1 MKLQKLTI
9 RNLASIEDAVIDFE
23 HGPLGEESLFLICG
37 ETGAG
42 KTTILDSICLA
53 LYNETPRMD
62 RAENERYKDAAQ
74 TASGKKEDIAIN
86 DNRQLMR
93 RNTGEAWS
101 ELEFTGSNDI
111 PYTARWYVARAHR
124 KVSGSLQSVKWT
136 LENRKTGIQL
146 TKIAEIKAEIQ
157 KAVGLSFEQFCRTT
171 LLAQGDFTKFLQSKE
186 SEKSD
191 ILEKLTGTGI
201 YSRIGAEIYAASK
214 QRRLAYETQK
224 QKLNGIRLLTEE
236 EKETLRTSIRQNL
249 QEATDCKKQ
258 LDTVTQK
265 RNWLQRNKELKEARQ
280 QRQQEWETSLA
291 ALKTDEYRQREQ
303 TLRDWNLSAE
313 ARNQLQTFNHLT
325 AQQMELEKETSR
337 MEAQYHIL
345 CQGLAGLRE
354 QLNDLQ
360 EKQQQTSG
368 FLKEKAEYAPMFEES
383 QGILADLKNL
393 MEAERKEQEYRQQ
406 VITWTAAIPQLEK
419 SLISKEKDL
428 QEKNQASAAFQK
440 EIGQQTKSWEAFNTP
455 RLQSQKSDLEKRK
468 EGLVSLLNELTL
480 LREKQISLNT
490 LQETEQKIFN
500 QLITVQQE
508 QEQENLQ
515 TTFNQAKQRYEETDA
530 LYRKQKE
537 ATENWAREARARLV
551 AGDHCPVC
559 GQKITDIPHDEAFQ
573 SLLLPIYE
581 ELKFRQKNYDEAG
594 QSLKANLS
602 LQKQLTE
609 QQQASH
615 KNTENFKQ
623 GYQITRRQVQ
633 DLCTFL
639 GIRPQPGIEATQALI
654 RQTTEDADQEIKSLS
669 LQLEKADNLLQNIQQ
684 LQKQKD
690 QMQELGNEAQRAFI
704 QAEKE
709 LNDRKNQIQTGT
721 SWIENEKNN
730 IRTLHL
736 RITEKMKWNDWN
748 ESWKQ
753 DPDSLIRKLKDE
765 TTGYRQAQEQLKAV
779 TSRIELEQKELE
791 AVLSAQETLLT
802 LFPEWE
808 SDEKIIPQRQDYLG
822 KNWNRLCTQASGIRH
837 QQHSNATERKK
848 AENLLLDFYR
858 LHPDLNEERLR
869 ELASQSLQQMETL
882 QNDLQKLR
890 NTEIE
895 KRTTMELTVQ
905 ELEQHQKVR
914 PDLEEADQPESLAE
928 RQQKLDQQIA
938 AANQSVGLLQAQ
950 LEQDQKNAENMQKEQ
965 QQADLLYGEFVKW
978 DRLCRLFGDE
988 KGKNFRNIAQ
998 SFVLKELLNGANFY
1012 LRKLTDRYELTCQPG
1027 SLTILLHDL
1036 YQGGATR
1043 PACTLSG
1050 GESFLVSL
1058 SLALGLSSL
1067 NQQSLSV
1074 DILFIDEGFGTLSE
1088 DYLNVVMD
1096 TLERLHQMGGKKVGI
1111 ISHVEGLRE
1120 RIKTQIQV
1128 RRIDNSRSEILT
1140 VSLV

>member
-1 MKLQKLTI
+1 M
-9 RNLASIEDAVIDFE
+9 
-23 HGPLGEESLFLICG
+23 
-37 ETGAG
+37 
-42 KTTILDSICLA
+42 
-53 LYNETPRMD
+53 
-62 RAENERYKDAAQ
+62 
-74 TASGKKEDIAIN
+74 
-86 DNRQLMR
+86 
-93 RNTGEAWS
+93 
-101 ELEFTGSNDI
+101 
-111 PYTARWYVARAHR
+111 
-124 KVSGSLQSVKWT
+124 
-136 LENRKTGIQL
+136 
-146 TKIAEIKAEIQ
+146 
-157 KAVGLSFEQFCRTT
+157 
-171 LLAQGDFTKFLQSKE
+171 
-186 SEKSD
+186 
-191 ILEKLTGTGI
+191 
-201 YSRIGAEIYAASK
+201 
-214 QRRLAYETQK
+214 
-224 QKLNGIRLLTEE
+224 
-236 EKETLRTSIRQNL
+236 
-249 QEATDCKKQ
+249 
-258 LDTVTQK
+258 
-265 RNWLQRNKELKEARQ
+265 
-280 QRQQEWETSLA
+280 
-291 ALKTDEYRQREQ
+291 
-303 TLRDWNLSAE
+303 
-313 ARNQLQTFNHLT
+313 
-325 AQQMELEKETSR
+325 
-337 MEAQYHIL
+337 
-345 CQGLAGLRE
+345 
-354 QLNDLQ
+354 
-360 EKQQQTSG
+360 
-368 FLKEKAEYAPMFEES
+368 
-383 QGILADLKNL
+383 
-393 MEAERKEQEYRQQ
+393 
-406 VITWTAAIPQLEK
+406 
-419 SLISKEKDL
+419 
-428 QEKNQASAAFQK
+428 
-440 EIGQQTKSWEAFNTP
+440 
-455 RLQSQKSDLEKRK
+455 
-468 EGLVSLLNELTL
+468 
-480 LREKQISLNT
+480 
-490 LQETEQKIFN
+490 
-500 QLITVQQE
+500 
-508 QEQENLQ
+508 
-515 TTFNQAKQRYEETDA
+515 
-530 LYRKQKE
+530 
-537 ATENWAREARARLV
+537 
-551 AGDHCPVC
+551 
-559 GQKITDIPHDEAFQ
+559 
-573 SLLLPIYE
+573 
-581 ELKFRQKNYDEAG
+581 
-594 QSLKANLS
+594 KANIS

-753 DPDSLIRKLKDE
+753 DPDSLVRKLKDE

-779 TSRIELEQKELE
+779 TSQIELEQKELE

-802 LFPEWE
+802 LFPGWE
-808 SDEKIIPQRQDYLG
+808 SDEKVIPQRQDYLG

-890 NTEIE
+890 DTEIE
-895 KRTTMELTVQ
+895 KRTAMELAVR

-938 AANQSVGLLQAQ
+938 VANQSVGLLQAQ

-1128 RRIDNSRSEILT
+1128 CRIDNSRSEILT

>member
-1 MKLQKLTI
+1 M
-9 RNLASIEDAVIDFE
+9 
-23 HGPLGEESLFLICG
+23 
-37 ETGAG
+37 
-42 KTTILDSICLA
+42 
-53 LYNETPRMD
+53 
-62 RAENERYKDAAQ
+62 
-74 TASGKKEDIAIN
+74 
-86 DNRQLMR
+86 
-93 RNTGEAWS
+93 
-101 ELEFTGSNDI
+101 
-111 PYTARWYVARAHR
+111 
-124 KVSGSLQSVKWT
+124 
-136 LENRKTGIQL
+136 
-146 TKIAEIKAEIQ
+146 
-157 KAVGLSFEQFCRTT
+157 
-171 LLAQGDFTKFLQSKE
+171 
-186 SEKSD
+186 
-191 ILEKLTGTGI
+191 
-201 YSRIGAEIYAASK
+201 
-214 QRRLAYETQK
+214 
-224 QKLNGIRLLTEE
+224 
-236 EKETLRTSIRQNL
+236 
-249 QEATDCKKQ
+249 
-258 LDTVTQK
+258 
-265 RNWLQRNKELKEARQ
+265 
-280 QRQQEWETSLA
+280 
-291 ALKTDEYRQREQ
+291 
-303 TLRDWNLSAE
+303 
-313 ARNQLQTFNHLT
+313 
-325 AQQMELEKETSR
+325 
-337 MEAQYHIL
+337 
-345 CQGLAGLRE
+345 
-354 QLNDLQ
+354 
-360 EKQQQTSG
+360 
-368 FLKEKAEYAPMFEES
+368 
-383 QGILADLKNL
+383 
-393 MEAERKEQEYRQQ
+393 
-406 VITWTAAIPQLEK
+406 
-419 SLISKEKDL
+419 
-428 QEKNQASAAFQK
+428 
-440 EIGQQTKSWEAFNTP
+440 
-455 RLQSQKSDLEKRK
+455 
-468 EGLVSLLNELTL
+468 
-480 LREKQISLNT
+480 
-490 LQETEQKIFN
+490 
-500 QLITVQQE
+500 
-508 QEQENLQ
+508 
-515 TTFNQAKQRYEETDA
+515 
-530 LYRKQKE
+530 
-537 ATENWAREARARLV
+537 
-551 AGDHCPVC
+551 
-559 GQKITDIPHDEAFQ
+559 
-573 SLLLPIYE
+573 
-581 ELKFRQKNYDEAG
+581 
-594 QSLKANLS
+594 KANLS

-753 DPDSLIRKLKDE
+753 DPDSLVRKLKDE

-791 AVLSAQETLLT
+791 VVLSAQETLLT

-808 SDEKIIPQRQDYLG
+808 SDEKVIPQRQDSLG

-837 QQHSNATERKK
+837 QQHNNATERKK
-848 AENLLLDFYR
+848 AENFLLDFYR
-858 LHPDLNEERLR
+858 LHPDLNEGRLR

-895 KRTTMELTVQ
+895 KRTAMELAVR

>member
-1 MKLQKLTI
+1 
-9 RNLASIEDAVIDFE
+9 
-23 HGPLGEESLFLICG
+23 
-37 ETGAG
+37 
-42 KTTILDSICLA
+42 
-53 LYNETPRMD
+53 
-62 RAENERYKDAAQ
+62 
-74 TASGKKEDIAIN
+74 
-86 DNRQLMR
+86 
-93 RNTGEAWS
+93 
-101 ELEFTGSNDI
+101 
-111 PYTARWYVARAHR
+111 
-124 KVSGSLQSVKWT
+124 
-136 LENRKTGIQL
+136 
-146 TKIAEIKAEIQ
+146 
-157 KAVGLSFEQFCRTT
+157 
-171 LLAQGDFTKFLQSKE
+171 
-186 SEKSD
+186 
-191 ILEKLTGTGI
+191 
-201 YSRIGAEIYAASK
+201 
-214 QRRLAYETQK
+214 
-224 QKLNGIRLLTEE
+224 
-236 EKETLRTSIRQNL
+236 
-249 QEATDCKKQ
+249 
-258 LDTVTQK
+258 
-265 RNWLQRNKELKEARQ
+265 
-280 QRQQEWETSLA
+280 
-291 ALKTDEYRQREQ
+291 
-303 TLRDWNLSAE
+303 
-313 ARNQLQTFNHLT
+313 
-325 AQQMELEKETSR
+325 

-440 EIGQQTKSWEAFNTP
+440 EIDQQTKSWEAFNTP

-500 QLITVQQE
+500 QLITVQ

-602 LQKQLTE
+602 LQKQLPE

>member
-1 MKLQKLTI
+1 
-9 RNLASIEDAVIDFE
+9 
-23 HGPLGEESLFLICG
+23 
-37 ETGAG
+37 
-42 KTTILDSICLA
+42 
-53 LYNETPRMD
+53 
-62 RAENERYKDAAQ
+62 
-74 TASGKKEDIAIN
+74 
-86 DNRQLMR
+86 
-93 RNTGEAWS
+93 
-101 ELEFTGSNDI
+101 
-111 PYTARWYVARAHR
+111 
-124 KVSGSLQSVKWT
+124 
-136 LENRKTGIQL
+136 
-146 TKIAEIKAEIQ
+146 
-157 KAVGLSFEQFCRTT
+157 
-171 LLAQGDFTKFLQSKE
+171 
-186 SEKSD
+186 
-191 ILEKLTGTGI
+191 
-201 YSRIGAEIYAASK
+201 
-214 QRRLAYETQK
+214 
-224 QKLNGIRLLTEE
+224 
-236 EKETLRTSIRQNL
+236 
-249 QEATDCKKQ
+249 
-258 LDTVTQK
+258 
-265 RNWLQRNKELKEARQ
+265 
-280 QRQQEWETSLA
+280 
-291 ALKTDEYRQREQ
+291 
-303 TLRDWNLSAE
+303 
-313 ARNQLQTFNHLT
+313 
-325 AQQMELEKETSR
+325 

-419 SLISKEKDL
+419 SLLSKEKDL
-428 QEKNQASAAFQK
+428 QEKNQASATLQK
-440 EIGQQTKSWEAFNTP
+440 EIDQQTKSWEAFNTP

-508 QEQENLQ
+508 QENLQ
-515 TTFNQAKQRYEETDA
+515 TTFNQTKQRYEETDA

-537 ATENWAREARARLV
+537 ATEDWAREARARLV

-573 SLLLPIYE
+573 SLLQPIYE

-615 KNTENFKQ
+615 KNTKNFKQ

-633 DLCTFL
+633 DLCTLL
-639 GIRPQPGIEATQALI
+639 GIRPQPGIGATQALI

-765 TTGYRQAQEQLKAV
+765 TTGYWQAQEQLKAV

-808 SDEKIIPQRQDYLG
+808 SDEKVIPQRQDYLG

-848 AENLLLDFYR
+848 AENFLLDFYR
-858 LHPDLNEERLR
+858 LHPDLNEGRLR

-895 KRTTMELTVQ
+895 KRTAMELAVR

>member
-1 MKLQKLTI
+1 
-9 RNLASIEDAVIDFE
+9 
-23 HGPLGEESLFLICG
+23 
-37 ETGAG
+37 
-42 KTTILDSICLA
+42 
-53 LYNETPRMD
+53 
-62 RAENERYKDAAQ
+62 
-74 TASGKKEDIAIN
+74 
-86 DNRQLMR
+86 
-93 RNTGEAWS
+93 
-101 ELEFTGSNDI
+101 
-111 PYTARWYVARAHR
+111 
-124 KVSGSLQSVKWT
+124 
-136 LENRKTGIQL
+136 
-146 TKIAEIKAEIQ
+146 
-157 KAVGLSFEQFCRTT
+157 
-171 LLAQGDFTKFLQSKE
+171 
-186 SEKSD
+186 
-191 ILEKLTGTGI
+191 
-201 YSRIGAEIYAASK
+201 
-214 QRRLAYETQK
+214 
-224 QKLNGIRLLTEE
+224 
-236 EKETLRTSIRQNL
+236 
-249 QEATDCKKQ
+249 
-258 LDTVTQK
+258 
-265 RNWLQRNKELKEARQ
+265 
-280 QRQQEWETSLA
+280 
-291 ALKTDEYRQREQ
+291 
-303 TLRDWNLSAE
+303 
-313 ARNQLQTFNHLT
+313 
-325 AQQMELEKETSR
+325 

-428 QEKNQASAAFQK
+428 QEKDQASAALQK
-440 EIGQQTKSWEAFNTP
+440 EIDQQTKSWEAFNTP

-508 QEQENLQ
+508 QENLQ
-515 TTFNQAKQRYEETDA
+515 TTFNQTKQRYEETDA

-537 ATENWAREARARLV
+537 ATEDWAREARARLV

-573 SLLLPIYE
+573 SLLQPIYE

-633 DLCTFL
+633 DLCTLL
-639 GIRPQPGIEATQALI
+639 GIRPQPGIGATQALI

-669 LQLEKADNLLQNIQQ
+669 LQLEEANNLLQNIQQ

-704 QAEKE
+704 LAEKE

-730 IRTLHL
+730 IWTLHL

-748 ESWKQ
+748 ESWKL

>member
-42 KTTILDSICLA
+42 KTTILVSICLA

-325 AQQMELEKETSR
+325 TQQMELEKETSR

-345 CQGLAGLRE
+345 CQGVAGLRE

-419 SLISKEKDL
+419 SLLSKEKDL
-428 QEKNQASAAFQK
+428 QEKNQASAALQK
-440 EIGQQTKSWEAFNTP
+440 EIDQQTKSWEAFNTP
-455 RLQSQKSDLEKRK
+455 RLQLQKSDLEKRK

-480 LREKQISLNT
+480 LREKQINLNT

-500 QLITVQQE
+500 QLITVQ

-537 ATENWAREARARLV
+537 ATEDWAREARARLV

-573 SLLLPIYE
+573 SLLQPIYE

-623 GYQITRRQVQ
+623 GYQTTRRQVQ
-633 DLCTFL
+633 DLCTLL

-753 DPDSLIRKLKDE
+753 DPDSLVRKLKDE

-808 SDEKIIPQRQDYLG
+808 SDEKIIPQRQDSLG

-848 AENLLLDFYR
+848 AENFLLDFYR
-858 LHPDLNEERLR
+858 LHPDLNEGRLR
-869 ELASQSLQQMETL
+869 ELASQSLQQMETF

-895 KRTTMELTVQ
+895 KRTAMELAVR

>member
-1 MKLQKLTI
+1 
-9 RNLASIEDAVIDFE
+9 
-23 HGPLGEESLFLICG
+23 
-37 ETGAG
+37 
-42 KTTILDSICLA
+42 
-53 LYNETPRMD
+53 
-62 RAENERYKDAAQ
+62 
-74 TASGKKEDIAIN
+74 
-86 DNRQLMR
+86 
-93 RNTGEAWS
+93 
-101 ELEFTGSNDI
+101 
-111 PYTARWYVARAHR
+111 
-124 KVSGSLQSVKWT
+124 
-136 LENRKTGIQL
+136 
-146 TKIAEIKAEIQ
+146 
-157 KAVGLSFEQFCRTT
+157 
-171 LLAQGDFTKFLQSKE
+171 
-186 SEKSD
+186 
-191 ILEKLTGTGI
+191 
-201 YSRIGAEIYAASK
+201 
-214 QRRLAYETQK
+214 
-224 QKLNGIRLLTEE
+224 
-236 EKETLRTSIRQNL
+236 
-249 QEATDCKKQ
+249 
-258 LDTVTQK
+258 
-265 RNWLQRNKELKEARQ
+265 
-280 QRQQEWETSLA
+280 
-291 ALKTDEYRQREQ
+291 
-303 TLRDWNLSAE
+303 
-313 ARNQLQTFNHLT
+313 
-325 AQQMELEKETSR
+325 

-345 CQGLAGLRE
+345 CQGLAGLRK

-360 EKQQQTSG
+360 EKQQQTSD

-419 SLISKEKDL
+419 SLLSKEKDL

-440 EIGQQTKSWEAFNTP
+440 EIDQQTKSWEAFNTP

-480 LREKQISLNT
+480 LREKQINLNT

-500 QLITVQQE
+500 QLITVQ

-573 SLLLPIYE
+573 SLLQPIYE

-633 DLCTFL
+633 DLCKLL

-704 QAEKE
+704 LAEKE

-736 RITEKMKWNDWN
+736 QITEKMKWNDWN

-779 TSRIELEQKELE
+779 TSRIELEQKELK

-808 SDEKIIPQRQDYLG
+808 SDEKVIPQRQDYLE

-858 LHPDLNEERLR
+858 LHPDLNEERLQ

-895 KRTTMELTVQ
+895 KRTAMELAVR

-965 QQADLLYGEFVKW
+965 LQADLLYGEFVKW

>member
-1 MKLQKLTI
+1 M
-9 RNLASIEDAVIDFE
+9 VHF
-23 HGPLGEESLFLICG
+23 
-37 ETGAG
+37 
-42 KTTILDSICLA
+42 
-53 LYNETPRMD
+53 
-62 RAENERYKDAAQ
+62 
-74 TASGKKEDIAIN
+74 
-86 DNRQLMR
+86 
-93 RNTGEAWS
+93 
-101 ELEFTGSNDI
+101 
-111 PYTARWYVARAHR
+111 V
-124 KVSGSLQSVKWT
+124 
-136 LENRKTGIQL
+136 
-146 TKIAEIKAEIQ
+146 
-157 KAVGLSFEQFCRTT
+157 
-171 LLAQGDFTKFLQSKE
+171 
-186 SEKSD
+186 
-191 ILEKLTGTGI
+191 
-201 YSRIGAEIYAASK
+201 
-214 QRRLAYETQK
+214 
-224 QKLNGIRLLTEE
+224 
-236 EKETLRTSIRQNL
+236 
-249 QEATDCKKQ
+249 
-258 LDTVTQK
+258 
-265 RNWLQRNKELKEARQ
+265 
-280 QRQQEWETSLA
+280 
-291 ALKTDEYRQREQ
+291 
-303 TLRDWNLSAE
+303 
-313 ARNQLQTFNHLT
+313 
-325 AQQMELEKETSR
+325 
-337 MEAQYHIL
+337 L
-345 CQGLAGLRE
+345 C
-354 QLNDLQ
+354 
-360 EKQQQTSG
+360 
-368 FLKEKAEYAPMFEES
+368 P
-383 QGILADLKNL
+383 
-393 MEAERKEQEYRQQ
+393 
-406 VITWTAAIPQLEK
+406 VLEK

-440 EIGQQTKSWEAFNTP
+440 EIDQQTKSWEAFNTP

-500 QLITVQQE
+500 QLITVQ

>member
-1 MKLQKLTI
+1 
-9 RNLASIEDAVIDFE
+9 
-23 HGPLGEESLFLICG
+23 
-37 ETGAG
+37 
-42 KTTILDSICLA
+42 
-53 LYNETPRMD
+53 
-62 RAENERYKDAAQ
+62 
-74 TASGKKEDIAIN
+74 
-86 DNRQLMR
+86 
-93 RNTGEAWS
+93 
-101 ELEFTGSNDI
+101 
-111 PYTARWYVARAHR
+111 
-124 KVSGSLQSVKWT
+124 
-136 LENRKTGIQL
+136 
-146 TKIAEIKAEIQ
+146 
-157 KAVGLSFEQFCRTT
+157 
-171 LLAQGDFTKFLQSKE
+171 
-186 SEKSD
+186 
-191 ILEKLTGTGI
+191 
-201 YSRIGAEIYAASK
+201 
-214 QRRLAYETQK
+214 
-224 QKLNGIRLLTEE
+224 
-236 EKETLRTSIRQNL
+236 
-249 QEATDCKKQ
+249 
-258 LDTVTQK
+258 
-265 RNWLQRNKELKEARQ
+265 
-280 QRQQEWETSLA
+280 
-291 ALKTDEYRQREQ
+291 
-303 TLRDWNLSAE
+303 
-313 ARNQLQTFNHLT
+313 
-325 AQQMELEKETSR
+325 

-440 EIGQQTKSWEAFNTP
+440 EIDQQTKSWEAFNTP

-500 QLITVQQE
+500 QLITVQ

>member
-291 ALKTDEYRQREQ
+291 TLKTDEYRQREQ

-419 SLISKEKDL
+419 SLLSKEKDL
-428 QEKNQASAAFQK
+428 QEKNQASAALQK
-440 EIGQQTKSWEAFNTP
+440 EIDQQTKSWEAFNTP

-480 LREKQISLNT
+480 LREKQINLNT

-500 QLITVQQE
+500 QLITVQ

-537 ATENWAREARARLV
+537 ATENWVREARARLV

-559 GQKITDIPHDEAFQ
+559 GQKITNIPHDEAFQ
-573 SLLLPIYE
+573 SLLQPIYE

-753 DPDSLIRKLKDE
+753 DPDSLVRKLKDE

-779 TSRIELEQKELE
+779 TSQIELEQKELE

-802 LFPEWE
+802 LFPGWE
-808 SDEKIIPQRQDYLG
+808 SDEKVIPQRQDYLG

-890 NTEIE
+890 DTEIE
-895 KRTTMELTVQ
+895 KRTAMELAVR

>member
-1 MKLQKLTI
+1 
-9 RNLASIEDAVIDFE
+9 
-23 HGPLGEESLFLICG
+23 
-37 ETGAG
+37 
-42 KTTILDSICLA
+42 
-53 LYNETPRMD
+53 
-62 RAENERYKDAAQ
+62 
-74 TASGKKEDIAIN
+74 
-86 DNRQLMR
+86 
-93 RNTGEAWS
+93 
-101 ELEFTGSNDI
+101 
-111 PYTARWYVARAHR
+111 
-124 KVSGSLQSVKWT
+124 
-136 LENRKTGIQL
+136 
-146 TKIAEIKAEIQ
+146 
-157 KAVGLSFEQFCRTT
+157 
-171 LLAQGDFTKFLQSKE
+171 
-186 SEKSD
+186 
-191 ILEKLTGTGI
+191 
-201 YSRIGAEIYAASK
+201 
-214 QRRLAYETQK
+214 
-224 QKLNGIRLLTEE
+224 
-236 EKETLRTSIRQNL
+236 
-249 QEATDCKKQ
+249 
-258 LDTVTQK
+258 
-265 RNWLQRNKELKEARQ
+265 
-280 QRQQEWETSLA
+280 
-291 ALKTDEYRQREQ
+291 
-303 TLRDWNLSAE
+303 
-313 ARNQLQTFNHLT
+313 
-325 AQQMELEKETSR
+325 

-419 SLISKEKDL
+419 NLLSKEKDL
-428 QEKNQASAAFQK
+428 QEKDQASAALQK
-440 EIGQQTKSWEAFNTP
+440 EIDQQTKSWEAFNTP
-455 RLQSQKSDLEKRK
+455 RLQLQKSDLEKRK

-480 LREKQISLNT
+480 LREKQINLNT

-500 QLITVQQE
+500 QLITVQ

-573 SLLLPIYE
+573 SLLQPIYE

-633 DLCTFL
+633 DLCKLL

-654 RQTTEDADQEIKSLS
+654 RQTTEDADQERKSLS

-704 QAEKE
+704 LAEKE

-753 DPDSLIRKLKDE
+753 DPDSLVRKLKDE

-779 TSRIELEQKELE
+779 TSQIELEQKELE

-802 LFPEWE
+802 LFPGWE
-808 SDEKIIPQRQDYLG
+808 SDEKVIPQRQDYLG

-890 NTEIE
+890 DTEIE
-895 KRTTMELTVQ
+895 KRTAMELAVR

>member
-1 MKLQKLTI
+1 
-9 RNLASIEDAVIDFE
+9 
-23 HGPLGEESLFLICG
+23 
-37 ETGAG
+37 
-42 KTTILDSICLA
+42 
-53 LYNETPRMD
+53 
-62 RAENERYKDAAQ
+62 
-74 TASGKKEDIAIN
+74 
-86 DNRQLMR
+86 
-93 RNTGEAWS
+93 
-101 ELEFTGSNDI
+101 
-111 PYTARWYVARAHR
+111 
-124 KVSGSLQSVKWT
+124 
-136 LENRKTGIQL
+136 
-146 TKIAEIKAEIQ
+146 
-157 KAVGLSFEQFCRTT
+157 
-171 LLAQGDFTKFLQSKE
+171 
-186 SEKSD
+186 
-191 ILEKLTGTGI
+191 
-201 YSRIGAEIYAASK
+201 
-214 QRRLAYETQK
+214 
-224 QKLNGIRLLTEE
+224 
-236 EKETLRTSIRQNL
+236 
-249 QEATDCKKQ
+249 
-258 LDTVTQK
+258 
-265 RNWLQRNKELKEARQ
+265 
-280 QRQQEWETSLA
+280 
-291 ALKTDEYRQREQ
+291 
-303 TLRDWNLSAE
+303 
-313 ARNQLQTFNHLT
+313 
-325 AQQMELEKETSR
+325 

-440 EIGQQTKSWEAFNTP
+440 EIDQQTKSWEAFNTP

-468 EGLVSLLNELTL
+468 ERLVSLLNELTL

-500 QLITVQQE
+500 QLITVQ

-573 SLLLPIYE
+573 SLLQPIYE

-623 GYQITRRQVQ
+623 GYQITRHQVQ
-633 DLCTFL
+633 DLCTLL

-753 DPDSLIRKLKDE
+753 NPDSLIRKLKDE
-765 TTGYRQAQEQLKAV
+765 TTGYRQAQEQLKAM

-791 AVLSAQETLLT
+791 TVLSAQETLLT

-848 AENLLLDFYR
+848 AENFLLDFYR
-858 LHPDLNEERLR
+858 LHPDLNEGRLR
-869 ELASQSLQQMETL
+869 ELASQSLQQMETF

-895 KRTTMELTVQ
+895 KRTAMELAVR

>member
-1 MKLQKLTI
+1 
-9 RNLASIEDAVIDFE
+9 
-23 HGPLGEESLFLICG
+23 
-37 ETGAG
+37 
-42 KTTILDSICLA
+42 
-53 LYNETPRMD
+53 
-62 RAENERYKDAAQ
+62 
-74 TASGKKEDIAIN
+74 
-86 DNRQLMR
+86 
-93 RNTGEAWS
+93 
-101 ELEFTGSNDI
+101 
-111 PYTARWYVARAHR
+111 
-124 KVSGSLQSVKWT
+124 
-136 LENRKTGIQL
+136 
-146 TKIAEIKAEIQ
+146 
-157 KAVGLSFEQFCRTT
+157 
-171 LLAQGDFTKFLQSKE
+171 
-186 SEKSD
+186 
-191 ILEKLTGTGI
+191 
-201 YSRIGAEIYAASK
+201 
-214 QRRLAYETQK
+214 
-224 QKLNGIRLLTEE
+224 
-236 EKETLRTSIRQNL
+236 
-249 QEATDCKKQ
+249 
-258 LDTVTQK
+258 
-265 RNWLQRNKELKEARQ
+265 
-280 QRQQEWETSLA
+280 
-291 ALKTDEYRQREQ
+291 
-303 TLRDWNLSAE
+303 
-313 ARNQLQTFNHLT
+313 
-325 AQQMELEKETSR
+325 
-337 MEAQYHIL
+337 
-345 CQGLAGLRE
+345 
-354 QLNDLQ
+354 
-360 EKQQQTSG
+360 
-368 FLKEKAEYAPMFEES
+368 
-383 QGILADLKNL
+383 
-393 MEAERKEQEYRQQ
+393 
-406 VITWTAAIPQLEK
+406 
-419 SLISKEKDL
+419 
-428 QEKNQASAAFQK
+428 
-440 EIGQQTKSWEAFNTP
+440 
-455 RLQSQKSDLEKRK
+455 
-468 EGLVSLLNELTL
+468 
-480 LREKQISLNT
+480 
-490 LQETEQKIFN
+490 
-500 QLITVQQE
+500 
-508 QEQENLQ
+508 
-515 TTFNQAKQRYEETDA
+515 
-530 LYRKQKE
+530 
-537 ATENWAREARARLV
+537 
-551 AGDHCPVC
+551 
-559 GQKITDIPHDEAFQ
+559 
-573 SLLLPIYE
+573 
-581 ELKFRQKNYDEAG
+581 
-594 QSLKANLS
+594 
-602 LQKQLTE
+602 
-609 QQQASH
+609 
-615 KNTENFKQ
+615 
-623 GYQITRRQVQ
+623 
-633 DLCTFL
+633 
-639 GIRPQPGIEATQALI
+639 
-654 RQTTEDADQEIKSLS
+654 
-669 LQLEKADNLLQNIQQ
+669 
-684 LQKQKD
+684 
-690 QMQELGNEAQRAFI
+690 MQEVGNEAQRAFI

-753 DPDSLIRKLKDE
+753 DPDSLVRKLKDE

-779 TSRIELEQKELE
+779 TSQIELEQKELE

-802 LFPEWE
+802 LFPGWE
-808 SDEKIIPQRQDYLG
+808 SDEKVIPQRQDYLG

-890 NTEIE
+890 DTEIE
-895 KRTTMELTVQ
+895 KRTAMELAVR

>member
-1 MKLQKLTI
+1 
-9 RNLASIEDAVIDFE
+9 
-23 HGPLGEESLFLICG
+23 
-37 ETGAG
+37 
-42 KTTILDSICLA
+42 
-53 LYNETPRMD
+53 
-62 RAENERYKDAAQ
+62 
-74 TASGKKEDIAIN
+74 
-86 DNRQLMR
+86 
-93 RNTGEAWS
+93 
-101 ELEFTGSNDI
+101 
-111 PYTARWYVARAHR
+111 
-124 KVSGSLQSVKWT
+124 
-136 LENRKTGIQL
+136 
-146 TKIAEIKAEIQ
+146 
-157 KAVGLSFEQFCRTT
+157 
-171 LLAQGDFTKFLQSKE
+171 
-186 SEKSD
+186 
-191 ILEKLTGTGI
+191 
-201 YSRIGAEIYAASK
+201 
-214 QRRLAYETQK
+214 
-224 QKLNGIRLLTEE
+224 
-236 EKETLRTSIRQNL
+236 
-249 QEATDCKKQ
+249 
-258 LDTVTQK
+258 
-265 RNWLQRNKELKEARQ
+265 
-280 QRQQEWETSLA
+280 
-291 ALKTDEYRQREQ
+291 
-303 TLRDWNLSAE
+303 
-313 ARNQLQTFNHLT
+313 
-325 AQQMELEKETSR
+325 

-440 EIGQQTKSWEAFNTP
+440 EIDQQTKSWEAFNTP

-500 QLITVQQE
+500 QLITVQ

-765 TTGYRQAQEQLKAV
+765 TTSYRQAQEQLKAV

>member
-1 MKLQKLTI
+1 M
-9 RNLASIEDAVIDFE
+9 
-23 HGPLGEESLFLICG
+23 
-37 ETGAG
+37 
-42 KTTILDSICLA
+42 
-53 LYNETPRMD
+53 
-62 RAENERYKDAAQ
+62 
-74 TASGKKEDIAIN
+74 
-86 DNRQLMR
+86 
-93 RNTGEAWS
+93 
-101 ELEFTGSNDI
+101 
-111 PYTARWYVARAHR
+111 
-124 KVSGSLQSVKWT
+124 
-136 LENRKTGIQL
+136 
-146 TKIAEIKAEIQ
+146 
-157 KAVGLSFEQFCRTT
+157 
-171 LLAQGDFTKFLQSKE
+171 
-186 SEKSD
+186 
-191 ILEKLTGTGI
+191 
-201 YSRIGAEIYAASK
+201 
-214 QRRLAYETQK
+214 
-224 QKLNGIRLLTEE
+224 
-236 EKETLRTSIRQNL
+236 
-249 QEATDCKKQ
+249 
-258 LDTVTQK
+258 
-265 RNWLQRNKELKEARQ
+265 
-280 QRQQEWETSLA
+280 
-291 ALKTDEYRQREQ
+291 
-303 TLRDWNLSAE
+303 
-313 ARNQLQTFNHLT
+313 
-325 AQQMELEKETSR
+325 
-337 MEAQYHIL
+337 
-345 CQGLAGLRE
+345 
-354 QLNDLQ
+354 
-360 EKQQQTSG
+360 
-368 FLKEKAEYAPMFEES
+368 
-383 QGILADLKNL
+383 
-393 MEAERKEQEYRQQ
+393 
-406 VITWTAAIPQLEK
+406 
-419 SLISKEKDL
+419 
-428 QEKNQASAAFQK
+428 
-440 EIGQQTKSWEAFNTP
+440 
-455 RLQSQKSDLEKRK
+455 
-468 EGLVSLLNELTL
+468 
-480 LREKQISLNT
+480 
-490 LQETEQKIFN
+490 
-500 QLITVQQE
+500 
-508 QEQENLQ
+508 
-515 TTFNQAKQRYEETDA
+515 
-530 LYRKQKE
+530 
-537 ATENWAREARARLV
+537 
-551 AGDHCPVC
+551 
-559 GQKITDIPHDEAFQ
+559 
-573 SLLLPIYE
+573 
-581 ELKFRQKNYDEAG
+581 
-594 QSLKANLS
+594 KANLS

-808 SDEKIIPQRQDYLG
+808 SDEKVIPQRQDYLG

-848 AENLLLDFYR
+848 AENFLLDFYR
-858 LHPDLNEERLR
+858 LHPDLNEGRLR

-895 KRTTMELTVQ
+895 KRTAMELAVR

-950 LEQDQKNAENMQKEQ
+950 LEQDKKNAENMQKEQ

-1012 LRKLTDRYELTCQPG
+1012 LRKLTNRYELTCQPG

>member
-1 MKLQKLTI
+1 M
-9 RNLASIEDAVIDFE
+9 
-23 HGPLGEESLFLICG
+23 
-37 ETGAG
+37 
-42 KTTILDSICLA
+42 
-53 LYNETPRMD
+53 
-62 RAENERYKDAAQ
+62 
-74 TASGKKEDIAIN
+74 
-86 DNRQLMR
+86 
-93 RNTGEAWS
+93 
-101 ELEFTGSNDI
+101 
-111 PYTARWYVARAHR
+111 
-124 KVSGSLQSVKWT
+124 
-136 LENRKTGIQL
+136 
-146 TKIAEIKAEIQ
+146 
-157 KAVGLSFEQFCRTT
+157 
-171 LLAQGDFTKFLQSKE
+171 
-186 SEKSD
+186 
-191 ILEKLTGTGI
+191 
-201 YSRIGAEIYAASK
+201 
-214 QRRLAYETQK
+214 
-224 QKLNGIRLLTEE
+224 
-236 EKETLRTSIRQNL
+236 
-249 QEATDCKKQ
+249 
-258 LDTVTQK
+258 
-265 RNWLQRNKELKEARQ
+265 
-280 QRQQEWETSLA
+280 
-291 ALKTDEYRQREQ
+291 
-303 TLRDWNLSAE
+303 
-313 ARNQLQTFNHLT
+313 
-325 AQQMELEKETSR
+325 
-337 MEAQYHIL
+337 
-345 CQGLAGLRE
+345 
-354 QLNDLQ
+354 
-360 EKQQQTSG
+360 
-368 FLKEKAEYAPMFEES
+368 
-383 QGILADLKNL
+383 
-393 MEAERKEQEYRQQ
+393 
-406 VITWTAAIPQLEK
+406 
-419 SLISKEKDL
+419 
-428 QEKNQASAAFQK
+428 
-440 EIGQQTKSWEAFNTP
+440 
-455 RLQSQKSDLEKRK
+455 
-468 EGLVSLLNELTL
+468 
-480 LREKQISLNT
+480 
-490 LQETEQKIFN
+490 
-500 QLITVQQE
+500 
-508 QEQENLQ
+508 
-515 TTFNQAKQRYEETDA
+515 
-530 LYRKQKE
+530 
-537 ATENWAREARARLV
+537 
-551 AGDHCPVC
+551 
-559 GQKITDIPHDEAFQ
+559 
-573 SLLLPIYE
+573 
-581 ELKFRQKNYDEAG
+581 
-594 QSLKANLS
+594 KANLS

-633 DLCTFL
+633 DLCKLL

-669 LQLEKADNLLQNIQQ
+669 RQLEKADNLLQNIQQ

-704 QAEKE
+704 LAEKE

-730 IRTLHL
+730 IRALHL

-753 DPDSLIRKLKDE
+753 DPDSLIRKLKDK

-808 SDEKIIPQRQDYLG
+808 SDEKVIPQRQDYLG

-848 AENLLLDFYR
+848 AENFLLDFYR
-858 LHPDLNEERLR
+858 LHPDLNEGRLR

-950 LEQDQKNAENMQKEQ
+950 LGQDQKNAENMQKEQ

>member
-1 MKLQKLTI
+1 
-9 RNLASIEDAVIDFE
+9 
-23 HGPLGEESLFLICG
+23 
-37 ETGAG
+37 
-42 KTTILDSICLA
+42 
-53 LYNETPRMD
+53 
-62 RAENERYKDAAQ
+62 
-74 TASGKKEDIAIN
+74 
-86 DNRQLMR
+86 
-93 RNTGEAWS
+93 
-101 ELEFTGSNDI
+101 
-111 PYTARWYVARAHR
+111 
-124 KVSGSLQSVKWT
+124 
-136 LENRKTGIQL
+136 
-146 TKIAEIKAEIQ
+146 
-157 KAVGLSFEQFCRTT
+157 
-171 LLAQGDFTKFLQSKE
+171 
-186 SEKSD
+186 
-191 ILEKLTGTGI
+191 
-201 YSRIGAEIYAASK
+201 
-214 QRRLAYETQK
+214 
-224 QKLNGIRLLTEE
+224 
-236 EKETLRTSIRQNL
+236 
-249 QEATDCKKQ
+249 
-258 LDTVTQK
+258 
-265 RNWLQRNKELKEARQ
+265 
-280 QRQQEWETSLA
+280 
-291 ALKTDEYRQREQ
+291 
-303 TLRDWNLSAE
+303 
-313 ARNQLQTFNHLT
+313 
-325 AQQMELEKETSR
+325 
-337 MEAQYHIL
+337 
-345 CQGLAGLRE
+345 
-354 QLNDLQ
+354 
-360 EKQQQTSG
+360 
-368 FLKEKAEYAPMFEES
+368 
-383 QGILADLKNL
+383 
-393 MEAERKEQEYRQQ
+393 
-406 VITWTAAIPQLEK
+406 
-419 SLISKEKDL
+419 
-428 QEKNQASAAFQK
+428 
-440 EIGQQTKSWEAFNTP
+440 
-455 RLQSQKSDLEKRK
+455 
-468 EGLVSLLNELTL
+468 
-480 LREKQISLNT
+480 
-490 LQETEQKIFN
+490 
-500 QLITVQQE
+500 
-508 QEQENLQ
+508 
-515 TTFNQAKQRYEETDA
+515 
-530 LYRKQKE
+530 
-537 ATENWAREARARLV
+537 
-551 AGDHCPVC
+551 
-559 GQKITDIPHDEAFQ
+559 
-573 SLLLPIYE
+573 
-581 ELKFRQKNYDEAG
+581 
-594 QSLKANLS
+594 
-602 LQKQLTE
+602 
-609 QQQASH
+609 
-615 KNTENFKQ
+615 
-623 GYQITRRQVQ
+623 
-633 DLCTFL
+633 
-639 GIRPQPGIEATQALI
+639 
-654 RQTTEDADQEIKSLS
+654 
-669 LQLEKADNLLQNIQQ
+669 
-684 LQKQKD
+684 
-690 QMQELGNEAQRAFI
+690 MQELGNEAQRAFI
-704 QAEKE
+704 LAEKE

-808 SDEKIIPQRQDYLG
+808 SDEKVIPQRQDYLG
-822 KNWNRLCTQASGIRH
+822 KNWSRLCTQASGIRH

-848 AENLLLDFYR
+848 AENFLLDFYR
-858 LHPDLNEERLR
+858 LHPDLNEGRLR

-950 LEQDQKNAENMQKEQ
+950 LGQDQKNAENMQKEQ

>member
-1 MKLQKLTI
+1 
-9 RNLASIEDAVIDFE
+9 
-23 HGPLGEESLFLICG
+23 
-37 ETGAG
+37 
-42 KTTILDSICLA
+42 
-53 LYNETPRMD
+53 
-62 RAENERYKDAAQ
+62 
-74 TASGKKEDIAIN
+74 
-86 DNRQLMR
+86 
-93 RNTGEAWS
+93 
-101 ELEFTGSNDI
+101 
-111 PYTARWYVARAHR
+111 
-124 KVSGSLQSVKWT
+124 
-136 LENRKTGIQL
+136 
-146 TKIAEIKAEIQ
+146 
-157 KAVGLSFEQFCRTT
+157 
-171 LLAQGDFTKFLQSKE
+171 
-186 SEKSD
+186 
-191 ILEKLTGTGI
+191 
-201 YSRIGAEIYAASK
+201 
-214 QRRLAYETQK
+214 
-224 QKLNGIRLLTEE
+224 
-236 EKETLRTSIRQNL
+236 
-249 QEATDCKKQ
+249 
-258 LDTVTQK
+258 
-265 RNWLQRNKELKEARQ
+265 
-280 QRQQEWETSLA
+280 
-291 ALKTDEYRQREQ
+291 
-303 TLRDWNLSAE
+303 
-313 ARNQLQTFNHLT
+313 
-325 AQQMELEKETSR
+325 

-360 EKQQQTSG
+360 EKQQQTSD

-419 SLISKEKDL
+419 SLLSKEKDL
-428 QEKNQASAAFQK
+428 QEKNQASAALQK
-440 EIGQQTKSWEAFNTP
+440 EIDQQTKSWEAFNTP

-480 LREKQISLNT
+480 LREKQINLNT

-500 QLITVQQE
+500 QLITVQ

-559 GQKITDIPHDEAFQ
+559 GQKITNIPHDEAFQ
-573 SLLLPIYE
+573 SLLQPIYE

-753 DPDSLIRKLKDE
+753 DPDSLVRKLKDE

-779 TSRIELEQKELE
+779 TSQIELEQKELE
-791 AVLSAQETLLT
+791 TVLSAQETLLT
-802 LFPEWE
+802 LFPGWE
-808 SDEKIIPQRQDYLG
+808 SDEKVIPQRQDYLG

-890 NTEIE
+890 DTEIE
-895 KRTTMELTVQ
+895 KRTAMELAVR

>member
-1 MKLQKLTI
+1 
-9 RNLASIEDAVIDFE
+9 
-23 HGPLGEESLFLICG
+23 
-37 ETGAG
+37 
-42 KTTILDSICLA
+42 
-53 LYNETPRMD
+53 
-62 RAENERYKDAAQ
+62 
-74 TASGKKEDIAIN
+74 
-86 DNRQLMR
+86 
-93 RNTGEAWS
+93 
-101 ELEFTGSNDI
+101 
-111 PYTARWYVARAHR
+111 
-124 KVSGSLQSVKWT
+124 
-136 LENRKTGIQL
+136 
-146 TKIAEIKAEIQ
+146 
-157 KAVGLSFEQFCRTT
+157 
-171 LLAQGDFTKFLQSKE
+171 
-186 SEKSD
+186 
-191 ILEKLTGTGI
+191 
-201 YSRIGAEIYAASK
+201 
-214 QRRLAYETQK
+214 
-224 QKLNGIRLLTEE
+224 
-236 EKETLRTSIRQNL
+236 
-249 QEATDCKKQ
+249 
-258 LDTVTQK
+258 
-265 RNWLQRNKELKEARQ
+265 
-280 QRQQEWETSLA
+280 
-291 ALKTDEYRQREQ
+291 
-303 TLRDWNLSAE
+303 
-313 ARNQLQTFNHLT
+313 
-325 AQQMELEKETSR
+325 

-419 SLISKEKDL
+419 SLLSKEKDL
-428 QEKNQASAAFQK
+428 QEKNQASAALQK
-440 EIGQQTKSWEAFNTP
+440 EIDQQTKSWEAFNTP

-500 QLITVQQE
+500 QLITVQ

-654 RQTTEDADQEIKSLS
+654 RQTMEDADQEIKSLS

-753 DPDSLIRKLKDE
+753 DPDSLVRKLKDE

-779 TSRIELEQKELE
+779 TSQIELEQKELE
-791 AVLSAQETLLT
+791 TVLSAQETLLT

-808 SDEKIIPQRQDYLG
+808 RDEKVIPQRQDYLG

-858 LHPDLNEERLR
+858 LHPDLNEERLQ

-895 KRTTMELTVQ
+895 KRTTMELAVR

-965 QQADLLYGEFVKW
+965 LQADLLYGEFVKW